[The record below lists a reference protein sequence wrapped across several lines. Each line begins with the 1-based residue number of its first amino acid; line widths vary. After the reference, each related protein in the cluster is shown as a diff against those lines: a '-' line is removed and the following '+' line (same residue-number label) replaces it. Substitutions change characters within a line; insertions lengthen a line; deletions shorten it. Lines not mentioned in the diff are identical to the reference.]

1 MRALVMAGLSAALSA
16 PWGTPLGATLGAPLY
31 AQLGASPGGMSENQ
45 IVWVSVLLALFL
57 LCFLL
62 PVVTIGLSLRVLSQR
77 RELRRRIDELEAALA
92 SEGGKSS

>member
-16 PWGTPLGATLGAPLY
+16 PLSAPWS
-31 AQLGASPGGMSENQ
+31 APLGASPGSMSENQ

>member
-16 PWGTPLGATLGAPLY
+16 PWGANLSAPLY

-45 IVWVSVLLALFL
+45 IVWASVLLALFL

-62 PVVTIGLSLRVLSQR
+62 PVVTIGVSLRVLSQR
-77 RELRRRIDELEAALA
+77 RELEDQLLFRRDPDDGAPR
-92 SEGGKSS
+92 G